1 MTKSKNYSLNK
12 DFRDKLEQLG
22 KTIDNVYD
30 EDYSLV
36 CIQCGELIEN
46 KENVV
51 LQRGDIYHLNCMS
64 KVYQNELDGHML

>member
-1 MTKSKNYSLNK
+1 MKKSKNYSLNK

-51 LQRGDIYHLNCMS
+51 LQRGDIYHLKCMS